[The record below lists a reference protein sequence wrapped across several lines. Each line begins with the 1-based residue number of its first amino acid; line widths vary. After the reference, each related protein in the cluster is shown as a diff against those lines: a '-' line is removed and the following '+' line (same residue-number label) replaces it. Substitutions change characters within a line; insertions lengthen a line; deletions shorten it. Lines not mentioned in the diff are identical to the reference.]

1 MKKKLAKLL
10 NSKSFK
16 KIALI
21 LAIAF
26 SFLSFFITARPES
39 FLKSGYL
46 GIFGFNLFGPGT
58 LLIPSLAT
66 RMNLFGL
73 AIATS
78 LGMSLNDSVAWV
90 IGASGDVIIPRSK
103 KVLKAEEVVQRYGI
117 YGLFFLSLLP
127 LPYDFIGLIAGYLQI
142 SYRKFFIPTFS
153 GRFLRMILIGLGTIA
168 LF

>member
-1 MKKKLAKLL
+1 MAKFFS
-10 NSKSFK
+10 SKSFK
-16 KIALI
+16 KTALI
-21 LAIAF
+21 LGIVF
-26 SFLSFFITARPES
+26 LFLSLVITIKPKP
-39 FLKSGYL
+39 FLKFGYL
-46 GIFGFNLFGPGT
+46 GVFGFNLFGPGT

-78 LGMSLNDSVAWV
+78 LGMVLNDSVAWV

-103 KVLKAEEVVQRYGI
+103 KILRAEKIVQKHGV
-117 YGLFFLSLLP
+117 YGLFLLSLLP

-142 SYRKFFIPTFS
+142 SYRKFFIPTLL
-153 GRFLRMILIGLGTIA
+153 GRFLRMVLIGLGVIA